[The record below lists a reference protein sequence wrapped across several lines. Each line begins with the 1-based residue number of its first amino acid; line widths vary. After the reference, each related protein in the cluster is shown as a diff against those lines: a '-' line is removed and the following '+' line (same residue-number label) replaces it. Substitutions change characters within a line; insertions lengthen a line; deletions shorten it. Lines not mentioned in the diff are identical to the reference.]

1 MDQDQKSASKPY
13 DLTIIGAGS
22 GGLIAGRVAV
32 SLGARVL
39 LIDKERLG
47 GDCLKYG
54 CVPSKSL
61 IHVAKVVHQAQSAA
75 RIGLTPTNVTID
87 FAKISNYIQEVIERV
102 AEGEKVYTE
111 GITVKFGEVSFN

>member
-47 GDCLKYG
+47 GDCLRYG

-61 IHVAKVVHQAQSAA
+61 IHVARLAQQAKNAG
-75 RIGLTPTNVTID
+75 RIGLTAGGSEID
-87 FAKISNYIQEVIERV
+87 MVKDSGYIQ
-102 AEGEKVYTE
+102 
-111 GITVKFGEVSFN
+111 TVLKQVEIHDASLLQGQDVRHGKAD

>member
-1 MDQDQKSASKPY
+1 MTRTQY
-13 DLTIIGAGS
+13 DMTIIGGGS
-22 GGLIAGRVAV
+22 GGLTAARLAA
-32 SLGARVL
+32 SLGANVL

-61 IHVAKVVHQAQSAA
+61 IHVAKVVHQAQRAA

-102 AEGEKVYTE
+102 AEGEKVSTA
-111 GITVKFGEVSFN
+111 GIPVKFEAA